1 MALYVNTNV
10 SSLNGQRMLT
20 NATNSLNT
28 TYQRLSSGLRIN
40 SAKDDAAGLQI
51 SDRLTSQINGLNQ
64 GNRNANDGI
73 ALAQTAEGAM
83 EEMTNMLQRIR
94 TLSLQSANGTNTQA
108 DRDSLQKE
116 ILSLSQE
123 LTRVS
128 VKTTFNGEQ
137 ILAGKDSGSTL
148 LDSKGNMNFQVGA
161 YAYDTLAVDLS
172 DGFSVSQMTKT
183 ALMDNWD
190 GNIELEV
197 VDPATQPEYADMSI
211 DDLLAEGKITQEFAG
226 KLVAGGSDA
235 KSSTDVTANA
245 IDATSAVFLKT
256 ATGSYTTSTDLATAT
271 TDFQVNDKLYINK
284 TNVGQILLSAS
295 ETDDGGDVA
304 ASARTLVKSLFG
316 LEVHADPARLSS
328 GTTADTTA
336 EGLFKDIDKNITFIA
351 DTYASSQGC
360 LKFVDEYLMVID
372 AKRADLGAIQNRMES
387 TIRNQSS
394 IAENTTDARSRIR
407 DTDFAQETANLSAQT
422 ILQQSSQTVL
432 SQANQ
437 RPQIALALLGG

>member
-94 TLSLQSANGTNTQA
+94 TLSLQATNGTNTQA

-116 ILSLSQE
+116 VQALSEE
-123 LTRVS
+123 LTRIS

-137 ILAGKDSGSTL
+137 ILAGKNSGSTL

-172 DGFSVSQMTKT
+172 DGFSVTQMSVSVYDDWSERRQFAVVADDDPRIEGMTDGDILT
-183 ALMDNWD
+183 AGFITETMAQNLVKGSSDQETTLTAPGNSVFEKENGDPVDNMNQISAANPDPVVYISGAGVQELM
-190 GNIELEV
+190 I
-197 VDPATQPEYADMSI
+197 
-211 DDLLAEGKITQEFAG
+211 
-226 KLVAGGSDA
+226 
-235 KSSTDVTANA
+235 
-245 IDATSAVFLKT
+245 
-256 ATGSYTTSTDLATAT
+256 
-271 TDFQVNDKLYINK
+271 
-284 TNVGQILLSAS
+284 SAS
-295 ETDDGGDVA
+295 ETDTDPANSVCSTARTFLKEMFGMQIKPLDPPVA
-304 ASARTLVKSLFG
+304 A
-316 LEVHADPARLSS
+316 D
-328 GTTADTTA
+328 DTT
-336 EGLFKDIDKNITFIA
+336 LTTDTIQPDIIFDVTSF
-351 DTYASSQGC
+351 SSAQST

-407 DTDFAQETANLSAQT
+407 DTDFALETANLSAQT

-432 SQANQ
+432 TQANQ
-437 RPQIALALLGG
+437 RPQIALALLGGQ

>member
-190 GNIELEV
+190 GNIALEV
-197 VDPATQPEYADMSI
+197 VDPTAAPYAGMS
-211 DDLLAEGKITQEFAG
+211 DEDLLAEGKISQAFAV
-226 KLVAGGSDA
+226 KLVKGSSA
-235 KSSTDVTANA
+235 ENVSGSVNSTG
-245 IDATSAVFLKT
+245 T
-256 ATGSYTTSTDLATAT
+256 ATLAGDSPFWAADGTTAAAAGDYAVGGTL
-271 TDFQVNDKLYINK
+271 VINK
-284 TNVGQILLSAS
+284 NNVSEFLISAS
-295 ETDDGGDVA
+295 ETDNGTPTATATADVS

-316 LEVHADPARLSS
+316 LEVHADPNIA
-328 GTTADTTA
+328 ADEATSVD
-336 EGLFKDIDKNITFIA
+336 GIDKNINFIA

-407 DTDFAQETANLSAQT
+407 DTDFALETANLSAQT

>member
-190 GNIELEV
+190 GNIALEI
-197 VDPATQPEYADMSI
+197 VDPTVANSPYAGMS
-211 DDLLAEGKITQEFAG
+211 DEDLLAEGKISQTLALSIMKGSSDQEAAG
-226 KLVAGGSDA
+226 SAGSAAANTAFFSDITTNPPTYA
-235 KSSTDVTANA
+235 TA
-245 IDATSAVFLKT
+245 ATSLNAGQTVYITKDNIGEILMS
-256 ATGSYTTSTDLATAT
+256 AT
-271 TDFQVNDKLYINK
+271 
-284 TNVGQILLSAS
+284 
-295 ETDDGGDVA
+295 ETDSAGNAVA
-304 ASARTLVKSLFG
+304 SSARTLVKSLFG
-316 LEVHADPARLSS
+316 LEVHADPNIPTSS
-328 GTTADTTA
+328 DTTTI
-336 EGLFKDIDKNITFIA
+336 DNIDKNINFIA

>member
-172 DGFSVSQMTKT
+172 DGFSVTQMSVSVYDDWSERRQFAVVADDDPRIDGMTDGDILT
-183 ALMDNWD
+183 AGFITETMAQNLVKGSSNQATT
-190 GNIELEV
+190 LT
-197 VDPATQPEYADMSI
+197 DPANSIFEKEDGSPVDDMDQI
-211 DDLLAEGKITQEFAG
+211 
-226 KLVAGGSDA
+226 
-235 KSSTDVTANA
+235 
-245 IDATSAVFLKT
+245 SA
-256 ATGSYTTSTDLATAT
+256 AAAT
-271 TDFQVNDKLYINK
+271 TDPDPVVYISGAG
-284 TNVGQILLSAS
+284 VQELMISAS
-295 ETDDGGDVA
+295 ETDTATTNTVC
-304 ASARTLVKSLFG
+304 STARTFLKEMFG
-316 LEVHADPARLSS
+316 MQIKPLDPPVLANATTLTTDTIQPNIIFDVTSFSS
-328 GTTADTTA
+328 AQST
-336 EGLFKDIDKNITFIA
+336 
-351 DTYASSQGC
+351 

-407 DTDFAQETANLSAQT
+407 DTDFALETANLSAQT

-432 SQANQ
+432 TQANQ
-437 RPQIALALLGG
+437 RPQIALALLGGQ

>member
-172 DGFSVSQMTKT
+172 DGFSVSQMTTT

-190 GNIELEV
+190 GNIALEI
-197 VDPATQPEYADMSI
+197 VDPTVANSPYAGMS
-211 DDLLAEGKITQEFAG
+211 DEDLLAEGKISQTLALNIM
-226 KLVAGGSDA
+226 KGS
-235 KSSTDVTANA
+235 SNQQTTGTINTANNNTA
-245 IDATSAVFLKT
+245 FLKNLNSPAEYAIGT
-256 ATGSYTTSTDLATAT
+256 SDLNAGAT
-271 TDFQVNDKLYINK
+271 VYINK
-284 TNVGQILLSAS
+284 ENVGEILMSAT
-295 ETDDGGDVA
+295 ETDSNGNAVA
-304 ASARTLVKSLFG
+304 SSARTLVKSLFG
-316 LEVHADPARLSS
+316 LEVHADPNLATSVTS
-328 GTTADTTA
+328 TVDN
-336 EGLFKDIDKNITFIA
+336 IDKNINFIA

>member
-172 DGFSVSQMTKT
+172 DGFSVTQMSVSVYDDWSERRQF
-183 ALMDNWD
+183 A
-190 GNIELEV
+190 V
-197 VDPATQPEYADMSI
+197 VDDDDPRIEGMTDGDILTAGFITETMAQNLVKGSSDQEDTLTNPPDNSVFEKENGDPVVMAD
-211 DDLLAEGKITQEFAG
+211 L
-226 KLVAGGSDA
+226 
-235 KSSTDVTANA
+235 TA
-245 IDATSAVFLKT
+245 
-256 ATGSYTTSTDLATAT
+256 AT
-271 TDFQVNDKLYINK
+271 TGNPDPVVYISGAG
-284 TNVGQILLSAS
+284 VQELMISAS
-295 ETDDGGDVA
+295 ETDTDPANSVC
-304 ASARTLVKSLFG
+304 STARTFLKEMFG
-316 LEVHADPARLSS
+316 MQIKPLDPPV
-328 GTTADTTA
+328 TADDTT
-336 EGLFKDIDKNITFIA
+336 LTTDTIQPNIIFDVTSF
-351 DTYASSQGC
+351 SSAQST

-372 AKRADLGAIQNRMES
+372 SKRADLGAIQNRMES

-407 DTDFAQETANLSAQT
+407 DTDFALETANLSAQT

-437 RPQIALALLGG
+437 RPQIALALLGGQ

>member
-94 TLSLQSANGTNTQA
+94 TLALQATNGTNTQA

-116 ILSLSQE
+116 VQALSEE
-123 LTRVS
+123 LTRIS

-137 ILAGKDSGSTL
+137 ILAGKNSGSTL

-172 DGFSVSQMTKT
+172 DGFSVTQMSVSVYDDWSERRQFAVVADDDPRIEGMTDGDILT
-183 ALMDNWD
+183 A
-190 GNIELEV
+190 GF
-197 VDPATQPEYADMSI
+197 
-211 DDLLAEGKITQEFAG
+211 ITETMAQN
-226 KLVAGGSDA
+226 LVKGS
-235 KSSTDVTANA
+235 SNQ
-245 IDATSAVFLKT
+245 
-256 ATGSYTTSTDLATAT
+256 AT
-271 TDFQVNDKLYINK
+271 TLTDPPDNSVFEQENGDPVDDMAQISAANPDPVVYISGAG
-284 TNVGQILLSAS
+284 VQELMISAS
-295 ETDDGGDVA
+295 ETDTATTNIVCSTARTFLKEMFGMQIKPLDPPVA
-304 ASARTLVKSLFG
+304 AN
-316 LEVHADPARLSS
+316 
-328 GTTADTTA
+328 DTT
-336 EGLFKDIDKNITFIA
+336 LTTDTIQPNIIFDVTSF
-351 DTYASSQGC
+351 SSAQST

-372 AKRADLGAIQNRMES
+372 SKRADLGAIQNRMES

-407 DTDFAQETANLSAQT
+407 DTDFALETANLSAQT

-432 SQANQ
+432 TQANQ
-437 RPQIALALLGG
+437 RPQIALALLGGQ

>member
-190 GNIELEV
+190 GNIALEI
-197 VDPATQPEYADMSI
+197 VDPTAANSPYAGMS
-211 DDLLAEGKITQEFAG
+211 DEDLLAEGKISQTLALNIMKGSSNQQAAG
-226 KLVAGGSDA
+226 TAGSA
-235 KSSTDVTANA
+235 NTNTA
-245 IDATSAVFLKT
+245 FLKNLNSPAEY
-256 ATGSYTTSTDLATAT
+256 ATGSTDLNAGAT
-271 TDFQVNDKLYINK
+271 VYINK
-284 TNVGQILLSAS
+284 ENVGEILMSAT
-295 ETDDGGDVA
+295 ETDSNGNAVA
-304 ASARTLVKSLFG
+304 SSARTLVKSLFG
-316 LEVHADPARLSS
+316 LEVHADPNLATSVTS
-328 GTTADTTA
+328 TVDN
-336 EGLFKDIDKNITFIA
+336 IDKNINFIA

>member
-190 GNIELEV
+190 GNIALEV
-197 VDPATQPEYADMSI
+197 VDPTVAGSEYAGMS
-211 DDLLAEGKITQEFAG
+211 DEDLLAEGKISTTFALQ
-226 KLVAGGSDA
+226 LVKGSGNRNTSFA
-235 KSSTDVTANA
+235 STG
-245 IDATSAVFLKT
+245 AVGADSPFFGPDGT
-256 ATGSYTTSTDLATAT
+256 TPATGT
-271 TDFQVNDKLYINK
+271 TDYAVGGTLVINK
-284 TNVGQILLSAS
+284 NNVSEFLTSAS
-295 ETDDGGDVA
+295 ETDNGTSTTATENFVA

-316 LEVHADPARLSS
+316 LEVHADPNIA
-328 GTTADTTA
+328 ADAATSVD
-336 EGLFKDIDKNITFIA
+336 GIDKNINFIA

>member
-190 GNIELEV
+190 GNIALEI
-197 VDPATQPEYADMSI
+197 VDPTVANSPYAGMS
-211 DDLLAEGKITQEFAG
+211 DEDLLAEGKISQTLALNIM
-226 KLVAGGSDA
+226 KGS
-235 KSSTDVTANA
+235 SNQQTTGTINTANNNTA
-245 IDATSAVFLKT
+245 FLKNLNSPAEYAIGT
-256 ATGSYTTSTDLATAT
+256 SDLNAGAT
-271 TDFQVNDKLYINK
+271 VYINK
-284 TNVGQILLSAS
+284 ENVGEILMSAT
-295 ETDDGGDVA
+295 ETDSNGNAVA
-304 ASARTLVKSLFG
+304 SSARTLVKSLFG
-316 LEVHADPARLSS
+316 LEVHADPNLATSVTS
-328 GTTADTTA
+328 TVDN
-336 EGLFKDIDKNITFIA
+336 IDKNINFIA